1 MRWPT
6 VSLLSVSCFLAGTWC
21 GQRALL
27 TSTSRIALVSNQAFA
42 DEEKPRTKRTN
53 PSVTAELAAKKN
65 ADERASGSSLR
76 IIVFGAHP
84 DDCEIKAGGTA
95 ALWSA
100 QGHKV
105 KFVSLTNG
113 DIGHWREAGGPLARR
128 RNEEVQQAAELL
140 GVTTEVLDNHD
151 GELMPTLENRRNVT
165 RLIREWNADI
175 VIGPRTNDY
184 HPDHR
189 YTGVL
194 VQDAAYMVAVPFFCP
209 DTPPLKRN
217 PVFLYLP
224 DQFQK
229 PYPFRADVVVG
240 IDAVA
245 DKKWTALVGMES
257 QFVEGGALGSAELIE
272 GGEPTLEQRRRTV
285 REAFQKRDK
294 DLADRFRQQL
304 STRYGEE
311 AASKIAFAEAFELC
325 EYGRQPT
332 DAELQALFPINR

>member
-1 MRWPT
+1 M
-6 VSLLSVSCFLAGTWC
+6 
-21 GQRALL
+21 
-27 TSTSRIALVSNQAFA
+27 
-42 DEEKPRTKRTN
+42 
-53 PSVTAELAAKKN
+53 
-65 ADERASGSSLR
+65 
-76 IIVFGAHP
+76 
-84 DDCEIKAGGTA
+84 
-95 ALWSA
+95 
-100 QGHKV
+100 
-105 KFVSLTNG
+105 
-113 DIGHWREAGGPLARR
+113 
-128 RNEEVQQAAELL
+128 
-140 GVTTEVLDNHD
+140 TTEVLDNHD
-151 GELMPTLENRRNVT
+151 GELMPTLENRRIVT

-257 QFVEGGALGSAELIE
+257 QFVEGGALGSAELID

-311 AASKIAFAEAFELC
+311 PASKIAFAEAFELC